1 MRIIVA
7 VTGATG
13 VQMSE
18 ILLRAL
24 RYQDNCEIHLIV
36 SEGARLTWNLECDR
50 EITKLYSL
58 ADYVYREEDLAAIIA
73 SGSFVTDGMIILP
86 CSMKTLSG
94 IVSGYAENL
103 IQRAADVC
111 LKEGRKVVLVPREMP
126 LGKVHLKNLKK
137 AAAIG
142 CAIVPPMLTFY
153 NGAKTLEEQVDHVI
167 GKVLLQFQLEYEKF
181 VPWRG
186 TSEPGVPT
194 NDVENRCGEKQE
206 TDTLIKIDKKLSC
219 GTLCIQ
225 AQQIGDDLQSMQ
237 ALVGGYIQAV
247 YPYEEPVALICCESG
262 KLDGLPLNRALRD
275 SDGDIYDIVAGN
287 FFIVGLGESDFT
299 DLPHELAE
307 RFAEQFRQP
316 EMFMRVDDKIVA
328 APMPDEQVQ
337 GGMSY

>member
-24 RYQDNCEIHLIV
+24 RYQEDCEIHLIV

-50 EITKLYSL
+50 EITKLYNL

-73 SGSFVTDGMIILP
+73 SGSFVTNGMIILP

-94 IVSGYAENL
+94 IVSGYAGNL

-153 NGAKTLEEQVDHVI
+153 NGAKTLEFPKMKWKTAV
-167 GKVLLQFQLEYEKF
+167 KK
-181 VPWRG
+181 
-186 TSEPGVPT
+186 
-194 NDVENRCGEKQE
+194 NRKQ
-206 TDTLIKIDKKLSC
+206 I
-219 GTLCIQ
+219 
-225 AQQIGDDLQSMQ
+225 
-237 ALVGGYIQAV
+237 
-247 YPYEEPVALICCESG
+247 
-262 KLDGLPLNRALRD
+262 
-275 SDGDIYDIVAGN
+275 
-287 FFIVGLGESDFT
+287 
-299 DLPHELAE
+299 H
-307 RFAEQFRQP
+307 
-316 EMFMRVDDKIVA
+316 
-328 APMPDEQVQ
+328 
-337 GGMSY
+337 